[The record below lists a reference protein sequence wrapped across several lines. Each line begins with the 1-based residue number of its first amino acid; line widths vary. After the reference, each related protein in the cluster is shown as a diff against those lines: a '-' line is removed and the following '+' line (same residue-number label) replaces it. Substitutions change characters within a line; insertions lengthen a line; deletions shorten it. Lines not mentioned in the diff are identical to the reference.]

1 MFFAGYLSM
10 IGLYIMAIP
19 SDTTQIYANLMFDY
33 VWSSYW
39 PKKEH
44 TLECHGISIISEAQP
59 RHMGPMSR
67 SRIPGVAVNWGF
79 HPFGATCWLLV
90 LDSRVFPVGQTT
102 ADTWLT
108 RWGSLS
114 YRIHG
119 AGIYTNIGGIL
130 MVNVTIYSIHGS
142 HGSWNV
148 RLSAFV
154 GHMIFTYFHIC
165 YVQIFSPKVGNE
177 HWVQPAVRLP
187 WIGFVTFQTWEWVTV

>member
-1 MFFAGYLSM
+1 MSSHYVSLWFFDEHPVNIREGVFPWMYSINIYIYSTHTQKPLHLWISLFHCLDSFRSGQRPLVTRLC
-10 IGLYIMAIP
+10 GLTAWKDRLP
-19 SDTTQIYANLMFDY
+19 SWNSNVFCRVSIDDWSLQNGNTKWYHLNLCQFD
-33 VWSSYW
+33 VWLCLIIILT
-39 PKKEH
+39 KNEH

-114 YRIHG
+114 
-119 AGIYTNIGGIL
+119 
-130 MVNVTIYSIHGS
+130 
-142 HGSWNV
+142 
-148 RLSAFV
+148 
-154 GHMIFTYFHIC
+154 
-165 YVQIFSPKVGNE
+165 
-177 HWVQPAVRLP
+177 
-187 WIGFVTFQTWEWVTV
+187 